1 VKRAVVVSPNLADAV
16 LACGATLAGL
26 AAGGWRLTLVT
37 AFAGGADDRAAVL
50 RDEDHAAASALGIAE
65 VVHLPLAGGR
75 TDERAPAHAAAALG
89 PVLDGAQPDRVFAPG
104 ATAGHVDHVA
114 TVAALRWLDH
124 PAPVVRFRDAPAAA
138 GEPGPPPLPDERPIP
153 VAALL
158 PRKLDA
164 AGAYATLAAERF
176 GGVPELHAAL
186 TAYAEAE
193 GRRLGADGPAEA
205 LVEPRRDTR
214 KRRPGQDED
223 DKAALVRALR
233 GGIGLT
239 R

>member
-1 VKRAVVVSPNLADAV
+1 
-16 LACGATLAGL
+16 
-26 AAGGWRLTLVT
+26 VT
-37 AFAGGADDRAAVL
+37 VFAGGSDDRAATL
-50 RDEDHAAASALGIAE
+50 RDEDRAAAAVLGIAE

-75 TDERAPAHAAAALG
+75 ADAHAPPTPPPRSA
-89 PVLDGAQPDRVFAPG
+89 RSSTAPCP
-104 ATAGHVDHVA
+104 TASS
-114 TVAALRWLDH
+114 R
-124 PAPVVRFRDAPAAA
+124 PAPPAGTSTTSPPSPRCACSTIPRRSSA
-138 GEPGPPPLPDERPIP
+138 SATCRPPRASPGPPPLPDERPIP
-153 VAALL
+153 VGALL
-158 PRKLDA
+158 PRKLDG

-176 GGVPELHAAL
+176 GGVPGLHAAL

-193 GRRLGADGPAEA
+193 GRRLGADGPGEA

-214 KRRPGQDED
+214 KRRPGQDEE